1 MFHQHTSH
9 KAEMSESEM
18 SESEMSGSEMS
29 ESEMEF
35 LESEGLIDSLSS
47 VRDSL
52 LNKARQAKKK
62 LKSGKDKYNMFLESM
77 KKDPE
82 LVHKVIQR
90 YISQVNT
97 PDGTIS
103 QYAMGEKIYKWYF
116 MGKADAAVWADFKVW
131 SSGYQWLPTTTIE
144 LVIKMFALMRTH
156 TKKSNKEIN
165 TGQPKGPVAE
175 KAAKIL
181 GVGGGESKE
190 QKNESTPAAESA
202 PAAPAAAP
210 PAESAPAP
218 AESAPAPAES
228 APAPAAESAPAPA
241 ESAPAPAAESAPAP
255 AAGGSESGAPK
266 TSGAVHNRG
275 GPGGEKKESK

>member
-1 MFHQHTSH
+1 
-9 KAEMSESEM
+9 MSESEM

>member
-202 PAAPAAAP
+202 SAAALAAAPAAESAPAAPAAAP

-218 AESAPAPAES
+218 
-228 APAPAAESAPAPA
+228 AESAPAPA